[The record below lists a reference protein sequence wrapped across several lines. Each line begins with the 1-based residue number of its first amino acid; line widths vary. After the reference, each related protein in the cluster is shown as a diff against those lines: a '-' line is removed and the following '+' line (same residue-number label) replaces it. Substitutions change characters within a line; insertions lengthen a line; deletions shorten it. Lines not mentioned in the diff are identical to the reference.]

1 MYVCVCNAYRDTE
14 IRAVAQAG
22 VRCARKAYQE
32 LGNGPQCGRCLNFAQ
47 GLIDGIHEDQPRGG
61 KAAHSEANRPF
72 ARARAPRYTPGPR

>member
-32 LGNGPQCGRCLNFAQ
+32 LGKGPQCGRCLNFAQ
-47 GLIDGIHEDQPRGG
+47 GLIDRIHEDQPHGG
-61 KAAHSEANRPF
+61 
-72 ARARAPRYTPGPR
+72 RATLVRQKVVVEVASP

>member
-32 LGNGPQCGRCLNFAQ
+32 LGNGPRCGRCLSFAQ
-47 GLIDGIHEDQPRGG
+47 SLIDTIHEDQPRGG
-61 KAAHSEANRPF
+61 QHADHEKQAAGEGASP
-72 ARARAPRYTPGPR
+72 

>member
-32 LGNGPQCGRCLNFAQ
+32 LGNGPQCGRCLSFAQ
-47 GLIDGIHEDQPRGG
+47 GLIDGIHEDQPHGG
-61 KAAHSEANRPF
+61 QVTHARQRP
-72 ARARAPRYTPGPR
+72 AVEVATP

>member
-47 GLIDGIHEDQPRGG
+47 GLIDGIHEDRPRGG
-61 KAAHSEANRPF
+61 TAAPSRAEALREGASP
-72 ARARAPRYTPGPR
+72 

>member
-32 LGNGPQCGRCLNFAQ
+32 LGNGPQCGRCLSFAQ

-61 KAAHSEANRPF
+61 QAAPSREQASRDG
-72 ARARAPRYTPGPR
+72 ASR

>member
-32 LGNGPQCGRCLNFAQ
+32 LGNGPQCGRCLSFAQ

-61 KAAHSEANRPF
+61 QAAPSREQAIRDG
-72 ARARAPRYTPGPR
+72 ASR

>member
-32 LGNGPQCGRCLNFAQ
+32 FGNGPQCGRCLSFAQ
-47 GLIDGIHEDQPRGG
+47 GLIDRIHEDQPRGG
-61 KAAHSEANRPF
+61 QAAPSREQATRDG
-72 ARARAPRYTPGPR
+72 ASR

>member
-32 LGNGPQCGRCLNFAQ
+32 LGSGPQCGRCLSFAQ
-47 GLIDGIHEDQPRGG
+47 GLIDGIHEDQPHGG
-61 KAAHSEANRPF
+61 QAPHAQQRP
-72 ARARAPRYTPGPR
+72 AVEVATS

>member
-32 LGNGPQCGRCLNFAQ
+32 LGSGPQCGRCLSFAQ
-47 GLIDGIHEDQPRGG
+47 GLIDGIHEDQPHGG
-61 KAAHSEANRPF
+61 QAPHARQRP
-72 ARARAPRYTPGPR
+72 AVEVATS

>member
-32 LGNGPQCGRCLNFAQ
+32 LGNGPQCGRCLSFAQ

-61 KAAHSEANRPF
+61 PA
-72 ARARAPRYTPGPR
+72 APRRERAVGEGASP

>member
-32 LGNGPQCGRCLNFAQ
+32 LGNGPRCGRCLSFAQ
-47 GLIDGIHEDQPRGG
+47 GLIDRIHEDQPHGG
-61 KAAHSEANRPF
+61 QPADHAKQAAGEGASP
-72 ARARAPRYTPGPR
+72 